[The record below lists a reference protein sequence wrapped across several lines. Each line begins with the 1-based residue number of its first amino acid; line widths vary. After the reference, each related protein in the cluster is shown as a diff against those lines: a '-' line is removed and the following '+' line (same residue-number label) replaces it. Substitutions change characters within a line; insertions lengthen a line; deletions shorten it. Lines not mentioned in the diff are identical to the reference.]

1 VAADHEAYAA
11 PVTLRRGD
19 LFGLAVLAGV
29 VLALPAL
36 SALPD
41 LLYSVAILLATLLGL
56 DWRG

>member
-1 VAADHEAYAA
+1 VAAYAA